1 MEVEDCEEIDILPA
15 VLCINI
21 YVAKLQISIL
31 PCSSKINV
39 IFQMITL

>member
-1 MEVEDCEEIDILPA
+1 MEVEYCEEIDILPA
-15 VLCINI
+15 VFCI
-21 YVAKLQISIL
+21 YVIKLQISFL